1 MMAILVIWLIVAML
15 AVFAFALVMTSLSF
29 AVLERLAD
37 VAHVY
42 RKLFKESALDWIH
55 VTSAHTQDRLDAER
69 KRAIFAAEDDLLALT
84 RARLF
89 HEYRLAIR
97 DGKQV
102 QQ

>member
-1 MMAILVIWLIVAML
+1 MMAILVIWLII
-15 AVFAFALVMTSLSF
+15 ALVSIGVFVVIMTAIAFSTI
-29 AVLERLAD
+29 ERLAD

-55 VTSAHTQDRLDAER
+55 VTSAGKQANIDAER
-69 KRAIFAAEDDLLALT
+69 NRATLEAESDLLALARG
-84 RARLF
+84 RAF